1 MSLPARMKSPFVRS
15 NRLSEETLNYSDP
28 KFRKSVHLSKGRIL
42 VSAGPRIV
50 EIAGPERVRQLL
62 AAPNAVA
69 VRKRKTGA
77 IVAIQLLEY
86 GDDSRLHTRDGNPRK
101 LSHCHETP
109 ENPPRVWTFKRSR
122 HGLRNNATST
132 SAQVFFGCLRRHSA
146 RASFS

>member
-1 MSLPARMKSPFVRS
+1 MKAYSRGPARP
-15 NRLSEETLNYSDP
+15 SEGTLNYSSP
-28 KFRKSVHLSKGRIL
+28 KFRKSVHLSKGRVL
-42 VSAGPRIV
+42 VTAGPRIV

-77 IVAIQLLEY
+77 IVAIQLLEW

-109 ENPPRVWTFKRSR
+109 ENPPRVWTFKRLPAPA
-122 HGLRNNATST
+122 GE
-132 SAQVFFGCLRRHSA
+132 
-146 RASFS
+146 